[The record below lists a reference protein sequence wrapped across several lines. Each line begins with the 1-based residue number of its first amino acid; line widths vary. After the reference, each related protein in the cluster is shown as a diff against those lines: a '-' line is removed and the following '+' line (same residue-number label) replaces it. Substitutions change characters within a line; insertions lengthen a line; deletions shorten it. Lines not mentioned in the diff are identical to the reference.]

1 MKRTVAKKLVALASM
16 GIALVVGAGVAG
28 YAGLSAV
35 HASMDDVAGDVD
47 AVRDGGMI
55 DMMHDALRGDA
66 RMAIVAAESGS
77 AEELQQVLAEI
88 GEHVAFLRSQLTA
101 AARDF
106 NDEKLREEL
115 GRVAPVLEGYGQLA
129 TEIGSLA
136 MRDRAAAV
144 ARLPELDRV
153 FKSLE
158 TQLAKLLED
167 VDASSN
173 ASRAH
178 GASAVL
184 TANRIIVADTILSVI
199 ALLGFALWITVG
211 ITRRL
216 NAAVG

>member
-1 MKRTVAKKLVALASM
+1 MKLTVAKKLVALASM

-77 AEELQQVLAEI
+77 AEEHQQVLAEI

-106 NDEKLREEL
+106 NDEKLR
-115 GRVAPVLEGYGQLA
+115 
-129 TEIGSLA
+129 
-136 MRDRAAAV
+136 
-144 ARLPELDRV
+144 
-153 FKSLE
+153 
-158 TQLAKLLED
+158 ED